1 MLRRT
6 CSQKLWR
13 AALRAAWCGV
23 LLCATNMMFVAA
35 RPQKQTVSPTDV
47 VRQFYRGLHEKRFR
61 EAFALSIYKPA
72 VEPLNE
78 SEMAELRP
86 DFEKIAAAIPPDFQ
100 VSGEQISGETATVF
114 VRIGQTA
121 ESILEPVSLLRT
133 SEGWI
138 IGDKENQ
145 TVVKKSGKE
154 FFFKA
159 RIETHH
165 AEVDDMMLRLYS
177 VQNVYQL
184 QHQGEYADLPKLIEL
199 GYIPKD
205 IAGVETTGYR
215 FQIALGKDKKTYVVT
230 AEPASYNRSGK
241 LSYFMNQT
249 GAVKSKDVKGK
260 PYTP

>member
-1 MLRRT
+1 MFVSAR
-6 CSQKLWR
+6 SQKQSL
-13 AALRAAWCGV
+13 
-23 LLCATNMMFVAA
+23 
-35 RPQKQTVSPTDV
+35 SPTEIV
-47 VRQFYRGLHEKRFR
+47 QQFYRGLHEKRFR
-61 EAFALSIYKPA
+61 EAFAVSIYKPA
-72 VEPLNE
+72 VEPLSE
-78 SEMAELRP
+78 SELAELRP
-86 DFEKIAAAIPPDFQ
+86 DFEKLAAAIPANFQ

-114 VRIGQTA
+114 VRIGQSA
-121 ESILEPVSLLRT
+121 ESPIEPVSLMRT

-145 TVVKKSGKE
+145 AVVKKSGKE

-165 AEVDDMMLRLYS
+165 VEVDDMMLRIFS
-177 VQNVYQL
+177 VQNVYHL

-199 GYIPKD
+199 GYLPKD
-205 IAGVETTGYR
+205 IMGTETTGYR
-215 FQIALGKDKKTYVVT
+215 FQLALAKDKKSYVVT